1 MKIRLKLTL
10 LFTLLFAAILLA
22 FALVVY
28 FSYSENREDKF
39 FKRLQQGAIT
49 QANLLLDAGVPANVL
64 QLIYHNAVNE
74 EEVAIY
80 DTSFNLLYHD
90 GPDIDKVK
98 ETPQMMQRILQK
110 KEIRFHIN
118 GNQAVGFLYHHKGRT
133 YVITAAAEDVM
144 GIRKLHNL
152 QATLIAGFFLSII
165 LTLAAGSLFSKKAL
179 RPVSAIVDKVEDITA
194 TNLHLRVPEGNGRD
208 EIAELAITFNR
219 MLNRLESSF
228 EAQKQFV
235 SNISHELRTPLAT
248 IIAELEL
255 SANRPRTQAEYR
267 EVIALALSDAR
278 KLARLS
284 NDLLDFAKATYDEA
298 EIGFKPLRLDEVL
311 WDARTQV
318 LKSNTAYQVS
328 MVFEG
333 EIEDDRLLT
342 LHGNEYLLK
351 VAFANLMENGCKFS
365 ADHHCTV
372 TILLNQQSCQVQI
385 ADKGAGIPAEDLPHI
400 FTPFFRGANKK
411 YADGN
416 GIGLS
421 LTQRIISLHKGD
433 IEVQSTPPNGTVF
446 RLKLP
451 HQ

>member
-1 MKIRLKLTL
+1 MKIRLRLTL
-10 LFTLLFAAILLA
+10 LFTLLFAAILLT

-39 FKRLQQGAIT
+39 FKRLKQGAIT
-49 QANLLLDAGVPANVL
+49 QANLLLDAAVPADVL
-64 QLIYHNAVNE
+64 QLIYRNAVNE
-74 EEVAIY
+74 EEVAIF

-90 GPDIDKVK
+90 GPDVDKVK
-98 ETPQMMQRILQK
+98 ETPQMMQHILLQ

-118 GNQAVGFLYHHKGRT
+118 GNQAVGFLYEHKGKT
-133 YVITAAAEDVM
+133 YIVTAAAEDIG
-144 GIRKLHNL
+144 GIRKLHTL
-152 QATLIAGFFLSII
+152 QATLVAGFLLSII
-165 LTLAAGSLFSKKAL
+165 LTLAAGSFFSKKAL
-179 RPVSAIVDKVEDITA
+179 NPVSAIVDKVEDITA
-194 TNLHLRVPEGNGRD
+194 TNLHLRVPEGNGKD

-219 MLNRLESSF
+219 MLNRLENSF

-255 SANRPRTQAEYR
+255 SANRARTENEYR
-267 EVIALALSDAR
+267 EIIALALSDAR

-284 NDLLDFAKATYDEA
+284 NDLLDFAKATYDET
-298 EIGFKPLRLDEVL
+298 EITFKPQRLDEVL

-318 LKSNTAYQVS
+318 LKSNAAYQVS

-342 LHGNEYLLK
+342 LQGNEYLLK
-351 VAFANLMENGCKFS
+351 VAFVNLMENGCKFS
-365 ADHHCTV
+365 NDHHCTV
-372 TILLNQQSCQVQI
+372 TIFFNHESCQVQVS
-385 ADKGAGIPAEDLPHI
+385 DKGEGIPPEDLPHI
-400 FTPFFRGANKK
+400 FTPFFRGTNKK

-421 LTQRIISLHKGD
+421 LTQRIITLHKGS
-433 IEVQSTPPNGTVF
+433 IEVQSTPAEGTDF
-446 RLKLP
+446 RIKLP

>member
-10 LFTLLFAAILLA
+10 LFTLLFSAILLT

-39 FKRLQQGAIT
+39 FKRLKQGAIT
-49 QANLLLDAGVPANVL
+49 QANLLLDAAVPANVL

-74 EEVAIY
+74 EEVAIF

-98 ETPQMMQRILQK
+98 ETPQMMQNILHR

-118 GNQAVGFLYHHKGRT
+118 GNQAVGFLYKHKGKT
-133 YVITAAAEDVM
+133 YIVTAAAEDIG
-144 GIRKLHNL
+144 GIRKLRTL
-152 QATLIAGFFLSII
+152 QATLVSGFFLSII
-165 LTLAAGSLFSKKAL
+165 LTLAAGSFFSKKAL
-179 RPVSAIVDKVEDITA
+179 NPVSAMVDKVEDITA
-194 TNLHLRVPEGNGRD
+194 TNLHLRVPEGNGKD

-219 MLNRLESSF
+219 MLNRLENSF

-255 SANRPRTQAEYR
+255 SANKPRTEAEYR
-267 EVIALALSDAR
+267 EAIALALSDAR

-284 NDLLDFAKATYDEA
+284 NDLLDFAKATYDET
-298 EIGFKPLRLDEVL
+298 EITFKPLRLDEVL

-318 LKSNTAYQVS
+318 LKSSPAYQVS
-328 MVFEG
+328 MLFEG

-342 LHGNEYLLK
+342 LSGNEYLLK

-372 TILLNQQSCQVQI
+372 TIHFNQQYCQVQV
-385 ADKGAGIPAEDLPHI
+385 ADKGAGIPVEDLPHI
-400 FTPFFRGANKK
+400 FTPFYRGANKK

-421 LTQRIISLHKGD
+421 LTQRIITLHKGG
-433 IEVQSTPPNGTVF
+433 IEVQSAPARGTDFQV
-446 RLKLP
+446 KLP

>member
-1 MKIRLKLTL
+1 MKIRLRLTL
-10 LFTLLFAAILLA
+10 LFTLLFAAILFG

-80 DTSFNLLYHD
+80 DTTFNLLYHD

-98 ETPQMMQRILQK
+98 ETPQMMQHILQR

-118 GNQAVGFLYHHKGRT
+118 GNQAVGFVYEHKGKT
-133 YVITAAAEDVM
+133 YIITAAAEDIG
-144 GIRKLHNL
+144 GIRKLRSL
-152 QATLIAGFFLSII
+152 QTTLISGFIISII
-165 LTLAAGSLFSKKAL
+165 LTLAAGSFFSKKAL

-194 TNLHLRVPEGNGRD
+194 TNLHLRVPEGNGKD

-219 MLNRLESSF
+219 MLNRLENSF

-255 SANRPRTQAEYR
+255 STIKPRSEAEYR
-267 EVIALALSDAR
+267 EVIALALADAR
-278 KLARLS
+278 RLARLS
-284 NDLLDFAKATYDEA
+284 NDLLDFAKATYDET
-298 EIGFKPLRLDEVL
+298 EIAFKPLRLDEIL

-318 LKSNTAYQVS
+318 LKANNAYQVS

-351 VAFANLMENGCKFS
+351 VAFVNLMENGCKFS
-365 ADHHCTV
+365 PDHHCTV
-372 TILLNQQSCQVQI
+372 NIQFNEQTCQVQV
-385 ADKGAGIPAEDLPHI
+385 ADKGTGIPAEDLPHI
-400 FTPFFRGANKK
+400 FLPFFRGANKK

-421 LTQRIISLHKGD
+421 LTQRIITLHKGS
-433 IEVQSTPPNGTVF
+433 IAVQSAPTKGSVF
-446 RLKLP
+446 QVKLP